1 VTKPS
6 KLPTLA
12 WFDEALPS
20 VDLISMTWPSPADEF
35 RYGFL
40 GADQASPAADETAVA
55 IISADKS
62 WTSFKVDKELLTH
75 DVSST
80 VRIQQ
85 ELMREYQRRIERDLA
100 RQMFMQQAQG
110 QAGRKAQYVPTDAEL
125 AVARK
130 LNDVWGPPEY
140 VSAAEIETYKALL
153 AKQRLAG
160 DISAA
165 TMRQRLQ
172 AIDDHQVRYAKAQR
186 DHLKA
191 QIDTVTRKIADRSG
205 GDWAPNNRNIRIN
218 RRDPRKGRW

>member
-6 KLPTLA
+6 KVPTLA
-12 WFDEALPS
+12 WFDEALS
-20 VDLISMTWPSPADEF
+20 SADLISMTWPSPGDEF

-40 GADQASPAADETAVA
+40 GADQASTAGDETAVT
-55 IISADKS
+55 IISTDKS

-85 ELMREYQRRIERDLA
+85 ELMREYERKVERELY
-100 RQMFMQQAQG
+100 RQMFTLQTQG
-110 QAGRKAQYVPTDAEL
+110 QAGRKAQYVPTEAEL

-130 LNDVWGPPEY
+130 LDDVWGPPEY
-140 VSAAEIETYKALL
+140 VSAADIETYKLML
-153 AKQRLAG
+153 TKQRLAG

-165 TMRQRLQ
+165 AMRQRLK